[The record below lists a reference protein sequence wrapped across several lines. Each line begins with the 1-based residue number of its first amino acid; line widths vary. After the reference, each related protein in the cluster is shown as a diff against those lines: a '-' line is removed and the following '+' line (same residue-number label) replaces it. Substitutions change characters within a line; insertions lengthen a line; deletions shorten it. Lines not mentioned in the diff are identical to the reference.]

1 MSTGLVGL
9 AYMLGGSGYFS
20 EACSLVDPR
29 PGAAP
34 HAAGGGNVAMALL
47 MGLAFSAI
55 LGPLGTVAMLPLAG
69 FAGAFG
75 RRRACSRPTAR
86 PARGRR

>member
-1 MSTGLVGL
+1 MT
-9 AYMLGGSGYFS
+9 
-20 EACSLVDPR
+20 
-29 PGAAP
+29 
-34 HAAGGGNVAMALL
+34 GNVAMALL

-55 LGPLGTVAMLPLAG
+55 LGPIGTVAMLPLAG

-75 RRRACSRPTAR
+75 WVAVAALLTADSP